1 MNAPKEHQRILTIIK
16 KVLEHVVRLL
26 LEQSM
31 ADAGHTAFCLQGLS
45 WPIPAQQTAA
55 NERALLRDVE
65 KIGSSGGFKCWAL
78 ASCFLQSR
86 QRDQEKQSNT
96 LVQRCF
102 PQMLPR
108 LKLPDEDS
116 FRLAMAPLFML

>member
-1 MNAPKEHQRILTIIK
+1 MFD
-16 KVLEHVVRLL
+16 VRLFNA
-26 LEQSM
+26 M
-31 ADAGHTAFCLQGLS
+31 RVAVCLQGLS